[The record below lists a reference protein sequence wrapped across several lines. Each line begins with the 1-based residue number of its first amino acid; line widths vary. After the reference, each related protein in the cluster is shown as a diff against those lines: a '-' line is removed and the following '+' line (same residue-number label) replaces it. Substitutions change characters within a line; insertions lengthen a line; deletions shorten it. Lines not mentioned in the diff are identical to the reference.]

1 MDSIID
7 FALGLL
13 NPFFLETAVDE
24 KPTPSSPLMEI
35 VETTNEAGET
45 VFLEMLRT
53 DALHR
58 TPR

>member
-7 FALGLL
+7 FALDLL
-13 NPFFLETAVDE
+13 NPFFLETVDE
-24 KPTPSSPLMEI
+24 KPTPSSPMMEI
-35 VETTNEAGET
+35 VETTNDAGEI
-45 VFLEMLRT
+45 VYLEMLRT